1 MGETIELIQ
10 ELALLYGVKVLTA
23 LAIFIVGKWVA
34 NKISKIVQKVL
45 AKNNADPAIEH
56 FVGSLVSWA
65 LLIFVV
71 IAALGQLGIQT
82 ASFVAI
88 VGAAGLAI
96 GLARQGS
103 LANFAAG
110 ILILIFRPFKVGD
123 FIEVAGVSGVVQK
136 IQIFTTEL
144 NSPDNKKIIVP
155 NGGVISGNIT
165 NYSANDTRR
174 VDLVFGIGYGDDID
188 GAKAVLQAVVAA
200 EAKVLKDPAPTV
212 AVVELADSSVN
223 LVCRPWVSSADYWD
237 VYFNVTEAAKKAL
250 DAKGISIPFPQRD
263 LHIHNVGLSNE
274 SAEAQSAGAES
285 ASTESSIA

>member
-1 MGETIELIQ
+1 MGETIAAIQ
-10 ELALLYGVKVLTA
+10 AMVLVYGIKIITA
-23 LAIFIVGKWVA
+23 LAIFIIGRWVA
-34 NKISKIVQKVL
+34 KKLSVVVQNML
-45 AKNNADPAIEH
+45 AKNAVDPAIQH
-56 FVGSLVSWA
+56 FVGSLVSWV

-96 GLARQGS
+96 GLALQGS

-110 ILILIFRPFKVGD
+110 VLILIFRPFKVGD
-123 FIEVAGVSGVVQK
+123 FVEVAGVSGVVQK

-144 NSPDNKKIIVP
+144 HSPDNKKIIVP

-174 VDLVFGIGYGDDID
+174 VDLVFGIGYSDDID
-188 GAKAVLQAVVAA
+188 AAKAVLESVVAA
-200 EAKVLKDPAPTV
+200 EAKILADPAPTV

-223 LVCRPWVSSADYWD
+223 LICRPWVNTADYWD
-237 VYFNVTEAAKKAL
+237 VYFNVTESVKKAL
-250 DAKGISIPFPQRD
+250 DARGISIPFPQRD
-263 LHIHNVGLSNE
+263 LHLHNAGALVQQPQ
-274 SAEAQSAGAES
+274 AEA
-285 ASTESSIA
+285 STA